1 MKGAEKDAENLRHK
15 QHMAKRVRT
24 LVAELA
30 EANKQIDAMKSACK
44 GHADTVLRVAGER
57 DAQTRRVNDD
67 RVAYETRIE
76 SMLVDL
82 RERTRERDAALSEAR
97 KYAET
102 RRLAD
107 DLRAELAAAKV
118 ALGKRDAE
126 VDEWKAA
133 FDASLRSN
141 GAADERAVMLADL
154 VASGNPGAV
163 HVAKYILGTTPELKP
178 CAP

>member
-24 LVAELA
+24 LAAELA
-30 EANKQIDAMKSACK
+30 QASKQIDAMKSACK
-44 GHADTVLRVAGER
+44 GYADTVIRVAGER
-57 DAQTRRVNDD
+57 DDTAREL
-67 RVAYETRIE
+67 AAAIARIE
-76 SMLVDL
+76 ALHADL
-82 RERTRERDAALSEAR
+82 RTRTEERDAAQTEAS

-107 DLRAELAAAKV
+107 DLQAELAAAKI

-126 VDEWKAA
+126 VDEWKAS
-133 FDASLRSN
+133 FDDSLRAN
-141 GAADERAVMLADL
+141 GAADERAMMLADL

-163 HVAKYILGTTPELKP
+163 HVAKYILVTTTKAKP